1 MADQLFNKCG
11 DVPNMM
17 IPDPIK
23 DDISARGGIEGIVE
37 NLPDETIIAQ
47 QCRIHNALSMPVRLT
62 ILYIL
67 LIQPMCVCIIKD
79 ILNISDSKL
88 SYHLSKLGE
97 AGLIEG
103 KRQGSW
109 IIYYPTEL
117 AHGLYSKE
125 VFNSFENDGDD
136 DHIDMCGCRK

>member
-1 MADQLFNKCG
+1 MI
-11 DVPNMM
+11 

-23 DDISARGGIEGIVE
+23 DGISARGGIEGIVK

-47 QCRIHNALSMPVRLT
+47 QCRIHHALSMPVRMT
-62 ILYIL
+62 ILYMV

-79 ILNISDSKL
+79 ILHISDSKL
-88 SYHLSKLGE
+88 SYHLSKLSE
-97 AGLIEG
+97 AGLIKG

-117 AHGLYSKE
+117 ARGLYSNE
-125 VFNSFENDGDD
+125 VCHPAADDGSDG
-136 DHIDMCGCRK
+136 HGVMR

>member
-1 MADQLFNKCG
+1 MI
-11 DVPNMM
+11 

-23 DDISARGGIEGIVE
+23 DDISASGGIEGIVK

-47 QCRIHNALSMPVRLT
+47 QCHIHHALSMPVRMT
-62 ILYIL
+62 ILYMV
-67 LIQPMCVCIIKD
+67 LIQPMCVCIIRD

-97 AGLIEG
+97 AGLIKG

-117 AHGLYSKE
+117 ARDLYSNE
-125 VFNSFENDGDD
+125 VCNPAADDGGEGRGG
-136 DHIDMCGCRK
+136 MCGCRVHTRTGLS